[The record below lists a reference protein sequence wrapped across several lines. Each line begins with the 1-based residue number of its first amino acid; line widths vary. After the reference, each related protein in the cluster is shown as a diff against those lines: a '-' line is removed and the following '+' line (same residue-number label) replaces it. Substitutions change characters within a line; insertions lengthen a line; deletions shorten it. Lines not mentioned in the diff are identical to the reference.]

1 LDGTYDH
8 SSVGA
13 ALGSSKFKRDQHGT
27 LESALSK
34 LISSGTT
41 EPLPIIETIQ
51 DEIERNKRNQKHW
64 LRVREVSKIQSERD
78 RASRIWKAL

>member
-1 LDGTYDH
+1 MDGTYDH

-64 LRVREVSKIQSERD
+64 LRVQEVSIRSEVE
-78 RASRIWKAL
+78 RAIAYMEAL